1 MEFAEIARRFEISFI
16 ECGLDQVPQYE
27 KLNQRLNELSDA
39 VSEKEVKE
47 KLAQQSRTEAEKVRL
62 CVEQAVSGVKNL
74 AQRQL
79 CDAARRLEAA
89 EIALA
94 AQTKQLH
101 CKNEEV
107 IRRNFKDGCQDKASQ
122 ATREHVYQLEL
133 NQRLVFAQLVWLAS
147 DRKSGLLA
155 HLNGPSKSSK
165 ISVRSNPGCGRPTG
179 TVNCSL
185 GVTQVK
191 PKSRPS
197 ENVCLCEDEQ
207 TIAQP
212 MDQSKIIAQINELL
226 NEKDEK
232 IKQAKEKEFL
242 LKQQILT
249 LRNAKLSED
258 VTPSDGARTQKS
270 KPKCL
275 SDRLRR
281 AELRLAK
288 VLAETEK
295 WQKCC
300 DEKDSE
306 LAAERTHA
314 RDLQTTH
321 KADMLVRNKF
331 LQTVCQILASSLH
344 SFDSHRIVTSDGPAS
359 AVIDVD
365 SSRNR
370 QMEVCEQKSLRPSG
384 DLPEEPPINSNFNCS
399 KDVPAVLSYTSQQR
413 TPSMECRP
421 LACPGEA
428 SGSSQAQVL
437 SDGALRTGQQAEL
450 ADDIPNDNFVSI
462 QHQTTAL
469 QSQPT
474 LEGHA
479 KALTTS
485 EANHL
490 HGARSTRSVQTSGR
504 PHCLTSRFPQRKQ
517 MHLNNS
523 QTCKLLSNTKME
535 GQAYSNPKT
544 LGYEEGRNKDEV
556 DRRKPIFSEQA
567 VQTDSKLRRT
577 AKMMPGGDELTSRKA
592 RSGNLCTSYFFA
604 PASDVSRAL
613 SSHSS
618 AHSGPPTPPES
629 IDCCTYSDQACMS
642 SGFLS
647 LCENQSLELSSTSRA
662 ETEPMTVTDD
672 EPSCCCFHG
681 CVHICHGHEKVGD
694 S

>member
-1 MEFAEIARRFEISFI
+1 MPKAFEKGCFPTLLNSTMTRLNSVCCSSPLIQTGIQKIKAGEKEKTDFGTAESEVNIFRAILDSKEDEIAYLSSKLSKIGKRFSDFKKLMYQKLHDAQSSLAKAASNQEELQTLNLKSETEILQLKMMVGTLNRAITEKDILLREMRQIARRFEISFI

-39 VSEKEVKE
+39 VSEKDKKIRTLVDEREEYIKLNSLMQKSIQKEEARTANLEKGLDDAKDRIRQLDMENSLLKEDYEFQLKRGCEKENEIKEVKE

-101 CKNEEV
+101 CKHEEV
-107 IRRNFKDGCQDKASQ
+107 IRRNFKDGCQDKATQ
-122 ATREHVYQLEL
+122 ADENQKLMLISNGTPMKTSLKEISRSESDLRNISISPVRSFGSCKNPDKEFSMTPLMDFTMQADFNHLREKLKKTREHVYQLEL

-155 HLNGPSKSSK
+155 HLNGPSKSTK

-321 KADMLVRNKF
+321 KADMLN
-331 LQTVCQILASSLH
+331 
-344 SFDSHRIVTSDGPAS
+344 SD
-359 AVIDVD
+359 
-365 SSRNR
+365 
-370 QMEVCEQKSLRPSG
+370 L
-384 DLPEEPPINSNFNCS
+384 
-399 KDVPAVLSYTSQQR
+399 
-413 TPSMECRP
+413 
-421 LACPGEA
+421 
-428 SGSSQAQVL
+428 
-437 SDGALRTGQQAEL
+437 
-450 ADDIPNDNFVSI
+450 
-462 QHQTTAL
+462 
-469 QSQPT
+469 
-474 LEGHA
+474 
-479 KALTTS
+479 
-485 EANHL
+485 
-490 HGARSTRSVQTSGR
+490 
-504 PHCLTSRFPQRKQ
+504 
-517 MHLNNS
+517 
-523 QTCKLLSNTKME
+523 
-535 GQAYSNPKT
+535 
-544 LGYEEGRNKDEV
+544 
-556 DRRKPIFSEQA
+556 
-567 VQTDSKLRRT
+567 
-577 AKMMPGGDELTSRKA
+577 
-592 RSGNLCTSYFFA
+592 
-604 PASDVSRAL
+604 
-613 SSHSS
+613 
-618 AHSGPPTPPES
+618 
-629 IDCCTYSDQACMS
+629 
-642 SGFLS
+642 
-647 LCENQSLELSSTSRA
+647 
-662 ETEPMTVTDD
+662 
-672 EPSCCCFHG
+672 
-681 CVHICHGHEKVGD
+681 
-694 S
+694 

>member
-1 MEFAEIARRFEISFI
+1 MHGT
-16 ECGLDQVPQYE
+16 C
-27 KLNQRLNELSDA
+27 
-39 VSEKEVKE
+39 
-47 KLAQQSRTEAEKVRL
+47 
-62 CVEQAVSGVKNL
+62 
-74 AQRQL
+74 RQL
-79 CDAARRLEAA
+79 
-89 EIALA
+89 
-94 AQTKQLH
+94 TKQ
-101 CKNEEV
+101 
-107 IRRNFKDGCQDKASQ
+107 I
-122 ATREHVYQLEL
+122 
-133 NQRLVFAQLVWLAS
+133 
-147 DRKSGLLA
+147 
-155 HLNGPSKSSK
+155 
-165 ISVRSNPGCGRPTG
+165 
-179 TVNCSL
+179 CS
-185 GVTQVK
+185 
-191 PKSRPS
+191 
-197 ENVCLCEDEQ
+197 
-207 TIAQP
+207 
-212 MDQSKIIAQINELL
+212 
-226 NEKDEK
+226 
-232 IKQAKEKEFL
+232 
-242 LKQQILT
+242 
-249 LRNAKLSED
+249 
-258 VTPSDGARTQKS
+258 
-270 KPKCL
+270 
-275 SDRLRR
+275 
-281 AELRLAK
+281 
-288 VLAETEK
+288 
-295 WQKCC
+295 
-300 DEKDSE
+300 
-306 LAAERTHA
+306 
-314 RDLQTTH
+314 
-321 KADMLVRNKF
+321 
-331 LQTVCQILASSLH
+331 
-344 SFDSHRIVTSDGPAS
+344 IVTSDGPAS

-399 KDVPAVLSYTSQQR
+399 KDVPRVEVQGTNHIFRRRRLPVEPKPWKTLDRPASEDKYTRTPGLDIFQGLYSPKTTSTPKSQDVAITAPCCEKTRRNNADSYPADSLSDWDQLSLETTKLLTTLIGKIQPAVLSYTSQQR

-544 LGYEEGRNKDEV
+544 LGYEEGRNKDEQPV
-556 DRRKPIFSEQA
+556 PYKRSSKRLNSLDRRKPIFSEQA

-681 CVHICHGHEKVGD
+681 CVHICHGHEKVGN